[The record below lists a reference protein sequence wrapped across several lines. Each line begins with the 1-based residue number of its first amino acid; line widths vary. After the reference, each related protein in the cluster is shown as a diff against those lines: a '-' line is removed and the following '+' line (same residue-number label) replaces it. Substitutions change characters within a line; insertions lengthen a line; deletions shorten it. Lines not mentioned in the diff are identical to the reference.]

1 MTDAPAPQPKEDA
14 PTQAELDMAL
24 TWIILNTVRL
34 FFKVPFSEIQPYEE
48 RFLSRWRS
56 LDAGRRQAA
65 LDFVIPAPS
74 LEEIRQA
81 KIREALMA

>member
-1 MTDAPAPQPKEDA
+1 MSETAPQPKEDA

>member
-1 MTDAPAPQPKEDA
+1 MSETAPQPKEEA
-14 PTQAELDMAL
+14 PTQDELDMAL
-24 TWIILNTVRL
+24 TWVILNAVRL
-34 FFKVPFSEIQPYEE
+34 FFKVPSSDIQPYEE

-74 LEEIRQA
+74 LEEIRQE
-81 KIREALMA
+81 KIKEALMA

>member
-1 MTDAPAPQPKEDA
+1 MSETAPQPKEDA

-24 TWIILNTVRL
+24 TWIILNAVRL
-34 FFKVPFSEIQPYEE
+34 FFKVPFSDIQPYEE
-48 RFLSRWRS
+48 RFTLRWRS

>member
-1 MTDAPAPQPKEDA
+1 MTDAPAP
-14 PTQAELDMAL
+14 PTQYETDMAL
-24 TWIILNTVRL
+24 AWTIVNAIRL
-34 FFKVPFSEIQPYEE
+34 FFKVPDSDIQPYEE

-74 LEEIRQA
+74 LEEIRQE
-81 KIREALMA
+81 KIKEALMA